1 MEINQ
6 IFLRIAGLSAQS
18 QYQVSISVFWPRD
31 ILFIEAKMK
40 KKLVIALGG
49 NALLQRGEIL
59 SAENQQRSIQLF
71 AKIAATLADDY
82 QLVIVHGNGPQVG
95 LLALQNVVYTDSP
108 AWPLDILVAE
118 SQGMIGVAI
127 AQALTQFKGGAPV
140 TTLMTRVEVSP
151 DDDAFAAP
159 GKYIG
164 PVYQP
169 EQRTELEKRYGWTMK
184 PDGQYL
190 RRVVPSPTPKN
201 IIDRDA
207 IQTLMEAGHTVIC
220 CGGGGVPVV
229 AQDGGYH
236 GTEAVIDKDLTAAVL
251 ASEINADRLLILTDA
266 DAVYENWGT
275 PQARALR
282 HVTTEELAPFA
293 APDGA
298 MGPKAAAVIQFVKQT
313 GNPAFIGAL
322 QDASQILAG
331 EKGTCVTR

>member
-1 MEINQ
+1 
-6 IFLRIAGLSAQS
+6 
-18 QYQVSISVFWPRD
+18 
-31 ILFIEAKMK
+31 MK

-59 SAENQQRSIQLF
+59 SAENQQRSIQVF
-71 AKIAATLADDY
+71 AQRVATLAHDY

-95 LLALQNVVYTDSP
+95 LLALQNAAYTESP

-118 SQGMIGVAI
+118 SQGMIGAAI
-127 AQALTQFKGGAPV
+127 AQALTQNVGDSPV
-140 TTLMTRVEVSP
+140 TTLMTRVEVDP
-151 DDDAFAAP
+151 QDEAFAAP

-169 EQRTELEKRYGWTMK
+169 EQHAELEQHYGWTMK
-184 PDGQYL
+184 ADGQYI
-190 RRVVPSPTPKN
+190 RRVVPSPIPQS
-201 IIDRDA
+201 ILDSEA
-207 IQTLMEAGHTVIC
+207 IQILMEVGHTVIC
-220 CGGGGVPVV
+220 CGGGGIPVV
-229 AQDGGYH
+229 AQGNRYQ

-251 ASEINADRLLILTDA
+251 ANAINADHLLILTDA
-266 DAVYENWGT
+266 DAVYEHWGT

-313 GNPAFIGAL
+313 GRSAFIGAL
-322 QDASQILAG
+322 KDAPQILTG

>member
-1 MEINQ
+1 
-6 IFLRIAGLSAQS
+6 
-18 QYQVSISVFWPRD
+18 
-31 ILFIEAKMK
+31 MK

-59 SAENQQRSIQLF
+59 SAENQQRSIQIF
-71 AKIAATLADDY
+71 AQRVATLARDY

-95 LLALQNVVYTDSP
+95 LLALQNAAYTESP

-118 SQGMIGVAI
+118 SRGMIGAAI
-127 AQALTQFKGGAPV
+127 AQALTQNTGGCPV
-140 TTLMTRVEVSP
+140 TTLMTRVEVDP
-151 DDDAFAAP
+151 QDEAFAAP

-169 EQRTELEKRYGWTMK
+169 DQQAELEQRYGWTMK
-184 PDGQYL
+184 ADGQYI
-190 RRVVPSPTPKN
+190 RRVVPSPLPQN
-201 IIDRDA
+201 ILDGEA
-207 IQTLMEAGHTVIC
+207 IQMLMEAGHTVIC

-229 AQDGGYH
+229 AQGNGYV

-251 ASEINADRLLILTDA
+251 ANTINADHLLILTDA
-266 DAVYENWGT
+266 DAVYEHWGT

-313 GNPAFIGAL
+313 GRSAFIGAL
-322 QDASQILAG
+322 KDAPQILTG
-331 EKGTCVTR
+331 EKGTCVTQ

>member
-1 MEINQ
+1 
-6 IFLRIAGLSAQS
+6 
-18 QYQVSISVFWPRD
+18 
-31 ILFIEAKMK
+31 MK

-59 SAENQQRSIQLF
+59 SAENQQRSIQVF
-71 AKIAATLADDY
+71 AQRVATLARDF

-95 LLALQNVVYTDSP
+95 LLALQNAAYTESP

-118 SQGMIGVAI
+118 SQGMIGAAI
-127 AQALTQFKGGAPV
+127 AQALTQNTGGCPV
-140 TTLMTRVEVSP
+140 TTLMTRVEVDP
-151 DDDAFAAP
+151 QDEAFATP

-164 PVYQP
+164 PIYQP
-169 EQRTELEKRYGWTMK
+169 DQQAELEQRYGWTMK
-184 PDGQYL
+184 ADGQYI
-190 RRVVPSPTPKN
+190 RRVVPSPIPQN
-201 IIDRDA
+201 ILDGEA
-207 IQTLMEAGHTVIC
+207 IQMLMEAGHTVIC

-229 AQDGGYH
+229 AQGNGYV

-251 ASEINADRLLILTDA
+251 ANTINADHLLILTDA
-266 DAVYENWGT
+266 DAVYEHWGT

-313 GNPAFIGAL
+313 GRSAFIGAL
-322 QDASQILAG
+322 KDAPQILTG
-331 EKGTCVTR
+331 EKGTCVTQ

>member
-1 MEINQ
+1 
-6 IFLRIAGLSAQS
+6 
-18 QYQVSISVFWPRD
+18 
-31 ILFIEAKMK
+31 MK

-59 SAENQQRSIQLF
+59 SAENQQRSIQVF
-71 AKIAATLADDY
+71 AQRVATLARDY

-95 LLALQNVVYTDSP
+95 LLALQNAAYTESP

-118 SQGMIGVAI
+118 SQGMIGAAI
-127 AQALTQFKGGAPV
+127 AQALTQNTGGCPV
-140 TTLMTRVEVSP
+140 TTLMTRVEVDP
-151 DDDAFAAP
+151 QDEAFAAP

-169 EQRTELEKRYGWTMK
+169 DQQAELEQRYGWTMK
-184 PDGQYL
+184 ADGQYI
-190 RRVVPSPTPKN
+190 RRVVPSPIPQN
-201 IIDRDA
+201 ILDGEA
-207 IQTLMEAGHTVIC
+207 IQMLMEAGHTVIC

-229 AQDGGYH
+229 AQGNGYV

-251 ASEINADRLLILTDA
+251 ANTINADHLLILTDA
-266 DAVYENWGT
+266 DAVYEHWGT

-298 MGPKAAAVIQFVKQT
+298 MGPKAAVIQFVKQT
-313 GNPAFIGAL
+313 GRSAFIGAL
-322 QDASQILAG
+322 KDAPQILTG
-331 EKGTCVTR
+331 EKGTCVTQ

>member
-1 MEINQ
+1 
-6 IFLRIAGLSAQS
+6 
-18 QYQVSISVFWPRD
+18 
-31 ILFIEAKMK
+31 MK

-59 SAENQQRSIQLF
+59 SAENQQRSIQVF
-71 AKIAATLADDY
+71 AQWVAMLARDY

-95 LLALQNVVYTDSP
+95 LLALQNAAYTESP

-127 AQALTQFKGGAPV
+127 AQALTQKTAGCPV
-140 TTLMTRVEVSP
+140 TTLMTRVEVDP
-151 DDDAFAAP
+151 QDEAFAAP

-169 EQRTELEKRYGWTMK
+169 DQQAELEQRYGWTMK
-184 PDGQYL
+184 ADGQYI
-190 RRVVPSPTPKN
+190 RRVVPSPIPQN
-201 IIDRDA
+201 ILDSEA
-207 IQTLMEAGHTVIC
+207 IQMLMEAGHTVIC

-229 AQDGGYH
+229 PQGEGYQ
-236 GTEAVIDKDLTAAVL
+236 GVEAVIDKDLTAAVL
-251 ASEINADRLLILTDA
+251 ANAINADHLLILTDA
-266 DAVYENWGT
+266 DAVYEHWGT

-282 HVTTEELAPFA
+282 HVTTEELAPFT

-313 GNPAFIGAL
+313 GSSAFIGAL
-322 QDASQILAG
+322 KDAPQILMG
-331 EKGTCVTR
+331 EKGTCVTQ

>member
-1 MEINQ
+1 
-6 IFLRIAGLSAQS
+6 
-18 QYQVSISVFWPRD
+18 
-31 ILFIEAKMK
+31 MK

-71 AKIAATLADDY
+71 AQRVTTLARDY

-95 LLALQNVVYTDSP
+95 LLALQNAAYTESP

-127 AQALTQFKGGAPV
+127 AQALTQNAGSAPV
-140 TTLMTRVEVSP
+140 TTLMTRVEVDP
-151 DDDAFAAP
+151 QDEAFAHP

-169 EQRTELEKRYGWTMK
+169 AQQAELEKRYHWKMK
-184 PDGQYL
+184 ADGQYI
-190 RRVVPSPTPKN
+190 RRVVPSPVPQA
-201 IIDRDA
+201 ILDGDA
-207 IQTLMEAGHTVIC
+207 IQVLLDAGHTVIC

-229 AQDGGYH
+229 AQGDGYQGV
-236 GTEAVIDKDLTAAVL
+236 EAVIDKDLTAAVL
-251 ASEINADRLLILTDA
+251 ANTINADHLVILTDA

-282 HVTTEELAPFA
+282 HVTLEELSPFA

-313 GNPAFIGAL
+313 GKTAFIGAL
-322 QDASQILAG
+322 KDAPQILAG
-331 EKGTCVTR
+331 EKGTCVTQ

>member
-1 MEINQ
+1 
-6 IFLRIAGLSAQS
+6 
-18 QYQVSISVFWPRD
+18 
-31 ILFIEAKMK
+31 MK

-59 SAENQQRSIQLF
+59 SAENQQRSIQIF
-71 AKIAATLADDY
+71 AQRVATLARDY

-95 LLALQNVVYTDSP
+95 LLALQNSAYTESP

-118 SQGMIGVAI
+118 SQGMIGAAI
-127 AQALTQFKGGAPV
+127 AQALTQNTGGCPV
-140 TTLMTRVEVSP
+140 TTLMTRVEVDP
-151 DDDAFAAP
+151 QDEAFAAP

-169 EQRTELEKRYGWTMK
+169 DQQAELEQRYGWTMK
-184 PDGQYL
+184 ADGQYI
-190 RRVVPSPTPKN
+190 RRVVPSPLPQN
-201 IIDRDA
+201 ILDGEA
-207 IQTLMEAGHTVIC
+207 IQMLMEAGHTVIC

-229 AQDGGYH
+229 AQGNGYV

-251 ASEINADRLLILTDA
+251 ANTINADHLLILTDA
-266 DAVYENWGT
+266 DAVYEHWGT

-313 GNPAFIGAL
+313 GRSAFIGAL
-322 QDASQILAG
+322 KDAPQILTG
-331 EKGTCVTR
+331 EKGTCVTQ

>member
-1 MEINQ
+1 
-6 IFLRIAGLSAQS
+6 
-18 QYQVSISVFWPRD
+18 
-31 ILFIEAKMK
+31 MK

-59 SAENQQRSIQLF
+59 SAENQQRSIQVF
-71 AKIAATLADDY
+71 AQRVATLAHDY

-95 LLALQNVVYTDSP
+95 LLALQNAAYTESP

-118 SQGMIGVAI
+118 SQGMIGAAI
-127 AQALTQFKGGAPV
+127 AQALTQNVGDSPV
-140 TTLMTRVEVSP
+140 TTLMTRVEVDP
-151 DDDAFAAP
+151 QDEAFAAP

-169 EQRTELEKRYGWTMK
+169 EQHTELEQRYGWTMK
-184 PDGQYL
+184 ADGQYI
-190 RRVVPSPTPKN
+190 RRVVPSPIPQS
-201 IIDRDA
+201 ILDSEA
-207 IQTLMEAGHTVIC
+207 IQMLMEAGHTVIC
-220 CGGGGVPVV
+220 CGGGGIPVV
-229 AQDGGYH
+229 AQGNGYQ

-251 ASEINADRLLILTDA
+251 ANAINADHLLILTDA
-266 DAVYENWGT
+266 DAVYEHWGT

-313 GNPAFIGAL
+313 GRSAFIGAL
-322 QDASQILAG
+322 KDAPQILTG

>member
-1 MEINQ
+1 
-6 IFLRIAGLSAQS
+6 
-18 QYQVSISVFWPRD
+18 
-31 ILFIEAKMK
+31 MK

-59 SAENQQRSIQLF
+59 SAENQQRSIQVF
-71 AKIAATLADDY
+71 AQRVATLARDY

-95 LLALQNVVYTDSP
+95 LLALQNAAYTESP

-118 SQGMIGVAI
+118 SQGMIGAAI
-127 AQALTQFKGGAPV
+127 AQALTQNTGGCPV
-140 TTLMTRVEVSP
+140 TTLMTRVEVDP
-151 DDDAFAAP
+151 QDEAFAAP

-169 EQRTELEKRYGWTMK
+169 DQQAELEQRYGWTMK
-184 PDGQYL
+184 ADGQYI
-190 RRVVPSPTPKN
+190 RRVVPSPIPQN
-201 IIDRDA
+201 ILDGEA
-207 IQTLMEAGHTVIC
+207 IQMLMEAGHTVIC

-229 AQDGGYH
+229 AQGNGYV

-251 ASEINADRLLILTDA
+251 ANTINADHLLILTDA
-266 DAVYENWGT
+266 DAVYEHWGT

-313 GNPAFIGAL
+313 GRSAFIGAL
-322 QDASQILAG
+322 KDAPQLLTG
-331 EKGTCVTR
+331 EKGTCVTQ

>member
-1 MEINQ
+1 
-6 IFLRIAGLSAQS
+6 
-18 QYQVSISVFWPRD
+18 
-31 ILFIEAKMK
+31 MK

-49 NALLQRGEIL
+49 NALLQRGEVL
-59 SAENQQRSIQLF
+59 SAENQQRSIQVF
-71 AKIAATLADDY
+71 AQRVATLARDY

-95 LLALQNVVYTDSP
+95 LLALQNAAYTESP

-118 SQGMIGVAI
+118 SQGMIGAAI
-127 AQALTQFKGGAPV
+127 AQALTQNVGNSSV
-140 TTLMTRVEVSP
+140 NTLMTRVEVDP
-151 DDDAFAAP
+151 QDEAFAAP

-169 EQRTELEKRYGWTMK
+169 DQQAELEQRYGWTMK
-184 PDGQYL
+184 ADGQYI
-190 RRVVPSPTPKN
+190 RRVVPSPMPQN
-201 IIDRDA
+201 ILDSDA
-207 IQTLMEAGHTVIC
+207 IRILVEAGHTVIC

-229 AQDGGYH
+229 AQGEGYQ

-251 ASEINADRLLILTDA
+251 ANAINADHLLILTDA
-266 DAVYENWGT
+266 DAVYEYWGT

-313 GNPAFIGAL
+313 GRSAFIGAL
-322 QDASQILAG
+322 KDAPQILTG
-331 EKGTCVTR
+331 EKGTCVSQ

>member
-1 MEINQ
+1 
-6 IFLRIAGLSAQS
+6 
-18 QYQVSISVFWPRD
+18 
-31 ILFIEAKMK
+31 MK

-59 SAENQQRSIQLF
+59 SAENQQRSIQVF
-71 AKIAATLADDY
+71 AQRVATLARDF

-95 LLALQNVVYTDSP
+95 LLALQNAAYTESP

-118 SQGMIGVAI
+118 SQGMIGAAI
-127 AQALTQFKGGAPV
+127 AQALTQNTGGCPV
-140 TTLMTRVEVSP
+140 TTLMTRVEV
-151 DDDAFAAP
+151 DTQDEAFATP

-169 EQRTELEKRYGWTMK
+169 DQQAELEQRYGWTMK
-184 PDGQYL
+184 ADGQYI
-190 RRVVPSPTPKN
+190 RRVVPSPIPQN
-201 IIDRDA
+201 ILDGEA
-207 IQTLMEAGHTVIC
+207 IQMLMEAGHTVIC

-229 AQDGGYH
+229 AQGNGYV

-251 ASEINADRLLILTDA
+251 ANTINADHLLILTDA
-266 DAVYENWGT
+266 DAVYEHWGT

-313 GNPAFIGAL
+313 GRSAFIGAL
-322 QDASQILAG
+322 KDAPQILTG
-331 EKGTCVTR
+331 EKGTCVTQ

>member
-1 MEINQ
+1 
-6 IFLRIAGLSAQS
+6 
-18 QYQVSISVFWPRD
+18 
-31 ILFIEAKMK
+31 MK

-59 SAENQQRSIQLF
+59 SAENQQRSIQVF
-71 AKIAATLADDY
+71 AQRVATLARDY

-95 LLALQNVVYTDSP
+95 LLALQNAAYTESP

-118 SQGMIGVAI
+118 SQGMIGAAI
-127 AQALTQFKGGAPV
+127 AQALTQNTGGSPV
-140 TTLMTRVEVSP
+140 TTLMTRVEVDP
-151 DDDAFAAP
+151 QDEAFAAP

-169 EQRTELEKRYGWTMK
+169 DQKAELEQRYGWTMK
-184 PDGQYL
+184 ADGQYI
-190 RRVVPSPTPKN
+190 RRVVPSPLPQN
-201 IIDRDA
+201 ILDGEA
-207 IQTLMEAGHTVIC
+207 IQMLMEAGHTVIC

-229 AQDGGYH
+229 AQGNGYV

-251 ASEINADRLLILTDA
+251 ANTINADHLLILTDA
-266 DAVYENWGT
+266 DAVYEHWGT

-313 GNPAFIGAL
+313 GRSAFIGAL
-322 QDASQILAG
+322 KDAPQILTG
-331 EKGTCVTR
+331 EKGTCVTQ